1 MSLPITAVGPL
12 NVLTNPIL
20 MESAA
25 IAEFANARDVTP
37 ASQNAALILIFPPR
51 YCLWRQSIELPR
63 SGNARLRPRP
73 LLLRCPVLC
82 AKWQVSGKHE
92 PPAPLRTFGALH
104 GQMHHNSCRS
114 QMARIIVHIITLTK
128 QTAIGRLLVLE

>member
-25 IAEFANARDVTP
+25 IAEFASASDVIP
-37 ASQNAALILIFPPR
+37 ASQSAALIFIFLLVIVMQPVDRASPFGER
-51 YCLWRQSIELPR
+51 
-63 SGNARLRPRP
+63 RLRPRGFSSGDA
-73 LLLRCPVLC
+73 LFLC
-82 AKWQVSGKHE
+82 ATWQVGGKHE

-104 GQMHHNSCRS
+104 P
-114 QMARIIVHIITLTK
+114 
-128 QTAIGRLLVLE
+128 